1 MLGLLSLSI
10 YLDLLELAEHG
21 VAAQDLAEDRVLVV
35 EVRRLT
41 EQHAERGAAAVGVGH
56 APHAQDAARVRHR
69 RELSGH
75 SLSRLDIALGA
86 ERRGD
91 RGAAHAL
98 DLCDEALVHAEDV
111 VGVVAAQPEEL
122 EDVRDL
128 VRVRVRVRA
137 RMRLRV
143 KVKVE
148 G

>member
-1 MLGLLSLSI
+1 MPSSMLNEEPPLLGS
-10 YLDLLELAEHG
+10 DM
-21 VAAQDLAEDRVLVV
+21 R
-35 EVRRLT
+35 
-41 EQHAERGAAAVGVGH
+41 
-56 APHAQDAARVRHR
+56 PM
-69 RELSGH
+69 
-75 SLSRLDIALGA
+75 LGA

-143 KVKVE
+143 RVKVE